1 MEILLQKDNEHLIP
15 GVPSFQLTLFPQA
28 PACDLGAAGAGVHS
42 HSHCLLAVSPC
53 AIVSPLQF
61 QFPHL
66 VNLWLFIA
74 VRNSLTISGL
84 WCLHGVFDMYFN
96 VS

>member
-1 MEILLQKDNEHLIP
+1 
-15 GVPSFQLTLFPQA
+15 
-28 PACDLGAAGAGVHS
+28 
-42 HSHCLLAVSPC
+42 
-53 AIVSPLQF
+53 
-61 QFPHL
+61 L

-96 VS
+96 VYNGNIPEAEAGGS